1 MKRIMMLSLC
11 VLLPAVLLGC
21 SAAQAEEG
29 KNAQQ
34 EGVIQSAVQTGGTT
48 VYGKVEKI
56 VGNEVVLALG
66 EPERSTA
73 SSMGGRPDDTTG
85 EGEAQGEFSGGE
97 RPSMQVSEG
106 SGERPSGGQMPS
118 GGSGERPSGGQ
129 MTSGG
134 FGERP
139 SGNMTFESSGQSLQE
154 GGASSGTGRSVT
166 LTYSGETK
174 TFLLPVGMAIG
185 SGDFSNVSKGMVL
198 ALSLDG
204 EEMITAVRILAN

>member
-11 VLLPAVLLGC
+11 LLLIAALLGC
-21 SAAQAEEG
+21 SAQAEKE
-29 KNAQQ
+29 KTLQQ
-34 EGVIQSAVQTGGTT
+34 EGVIQSAVQTEGTT

-73 SSMGGRPDDTTG
+73 SSMGGRPNGTTG
-85 EGEAQGEFSGGE
+85 EGEASQGDVSGGE
-97 RPSMQVSEG
+97 RPQVSEG
-106 SGERPSGGQMPS
+106 VGTRPSGGQMPS
-118 GGSGERPSGGQ
+118 GGSGERSNSGQMPSGN
-129 MTSGG
+129 

-139 SGNMTFESSGQSLQE
+139 SGNVTFENGQSLQA
-154 GGASSGTGRSVT
+154 GGTLTETGRSVT
-166 LTYSGETK
+166 LTYSGETG

-185 SGDFSNVSKGMVL
+185 AGDFSNVSKGMVL

-204 EEMITAVRILAN
+204 EEMVTAVRILAS

>member
-11 VLLPAVLLGC
+11 LLLIAALLGC
-21 SAAQAEEG
+21 SAQAEKE
-29 KNAQQ
+29 KTLQQ
-34 EGVIQSAVQTGGTT
+34 EGVIQSAVQTEGTT

-73 SSMGGRPDDTTG
+73 SSMGGRPDGATG
-85 EGEAQGEFSGGE
+85 EGKASQGDVSGGE
-97 RPSMQVSEG
+97 RPNMQASEG
-106 SGERPSGGQMPS
+106 AGTRPSGGQIPS
-118 GGSGERPSGGQ
+118 GGSGERPNSGQ
-129 MTSGG
+129 MPSGS

-139 SGNMTFESSGQSLQE
+139 SGSVTFENGQSLQA
-154 GGASSGTGRSVT
+154 GGTLTETGRSVT
-166 LTYSGETK
+166 LIYSGETG

-185 SGDFSNVSKGMVL
+185 AGDFSNVSKGMVL

-204 EEMITAVRILAN
+204 EETVTAVRILAS

>member
-11 VLLPAVLLGC
+11 LLLIAALLGC
-21 SAAQAEEG
+21 SAQAEKE
-29 KNAQQ
+29 KTLQQ
-34 EGVIQSAVQTGGTT
+34 EGVIQSAVQTEGTT

-73 SSMGGRPDDTTG
+73 SSMGGRPNGTTG
-85 EGEAQGEFSGGE
+85 EGEASQGDVSGGE
-97 RPSMQVSEG
+97 RPQVSEG
-106 SGERPSGGQMPS
+106 VGTRPSGGQMPS
-118 GGSGERPSGGQ
+118 GN
-129 MTSGG
+129 

-139 SGNMTFESSGQSLQE
+139 SGNVTFENGQSLQA
-154 GGASSGTGRSVT
+154 GGTLTETGRSVT
-166 LTYSGETK
+166 LTYSGETG

-185 SGDFSNVSKGMVL
+185 AGDFSNVSKGMVL

-204 EEMITAVRILAN
+204 EEMVTAVRILAS